1 MIVLFNCYG
10 DEIKEKKTDVVHNAH
25 GEVRN
30 TCKILVGKLHAKRPI
45 ERLGI
50 EG

>member
-10 DEIKEKKTDVVHNAH
+10 DEIKEKKTDLVHNVH
-25 GEVRN
+25 GEVGN
-30 TCKILVGKLHAKRPI
+30 TCKILVGKLNAKRPV
-45 ERLGI
+45 EGLGI